1 MPPDRVIDADGHII
15 ESDREI
21 VQYLPPPFR
30 SRDDL
35 LAYPFFPTLDGWH
48 RAARRITDGGRV
60 VTERPTGQDWLDY
73 LNDAGIAAT
82 VLFPTAGLSYG
93 IIADPIWAAGLAHG
107 YNDWLHDRYL
117 RVSPSRIKGMALI
130 PAQEPAEAAREL
142 RRAVSELGMVGGVL
156 PAVGLPR
163 AFGAREF
170 WPIYEAAEELGV
182 ILAVHGAPSYNL
194 GLERFQKLIEVR
206 SLTHPFSQMIQLT
219 SMMFN
224 GVFDAFPTLRVAY
237 CEAGCGWAPFMRE
250 RLGLEY
256 SGRAAQA
263 PDLKRDP
270 GEHLA
275 SGRIFFHCE
284 LDEDGLATAVEKLG
298 RDDIFFSASDYPHE
312 SKHEYPAK
320 IEEFLSRKDLSESTK
335 RNVLWDTPLRMYGLD
350 ETVIL
355 TAEPEESVAW
365 GTSA

>member
-1 MPPDRVIDADGHII
+1 MPADRVIDADGHII

-21 VQYLPPPFR
+21 LEYLPLPYTGQ
-30 SRDDL
+30 DNL

-48 RAARRITDGGRV
+48 RAARRVTDGGRV

-73 LNDAGIAAT
+73 LNDAAIAAT
-82 VLFPTAGLSYG
+82 VLFPTAGLAYG
-93 IIADPIWAAGLAHG
+93 LIADPLWAAGLARG
-107 YNDWLHDRYL
+107 YNDWLYDRYL
-117 RVSPSRIKGMALI
+117 RLSPSRVKGMALI
-130 PAQEPAEAAREL
+130 PVQDPFGAATEL
-142 RRAVSELGMVGGVL
+142 RRAVTELGMVGGIL

-170 WPIYEAAEELGV
+170 WPIYQAAEDLGV
-182 ILAVHGAPSYNL
+182 ILAVHGAPSYDL

-206 SLTHPFSQMIQLT
+206 TLTHPFSQMIQLT

-250 RLGLEY
+250 RLNLEY
-256 SGRAAQA
+256 GGRVAQA
-263 PDLKRDP
+263 PDLKQLP

-284 LDEDGLATAVEKLG
+284 LDEEGLAIAAEKLG

-320 IEEFLSRKDLSESTK
+320 IEEFLGRKDISEQTK
-335 RNVLWDTPLRMYGLD
+335 RNVLWDAPLRMYRLD
-350 ETVIL
+350 E
-355 TAEPEESVAW
+355 AELR
-365 GTSA
+365 SAP